1 MRVAVIDLGTNTF
14 NLLIADVQQSDFRV
28 VHAGREVVKLG
39 EASINEGRIAEAAY
53 RRGIEAFMNHA
64 RVIREK
70 NAATVRAFATSAIR
84 DAQNGRQFTDEILQK
99 TGIEIE
105 VIDGEREA
113 ELIYLG
119 NRLAVDLR
127 TEAHL
132 IMDIG
137 GGSTEFI
144 IANHERIFWK
154 KSFRLG
160 VARLLEKF
168 KPEDPIS
175 AQTITAVRQYLA
187 QELQPLVKALAEYRV
202 NCLVGSSGGFESVVD
217 MIAAAY
223 AREEVVDEKHC
234 YRVSL
239 GDYFNMS
246 QRVVHSTAAERERM
260 GGLIPMRRDMIVLTY
275 LLIDEVVALSGVR
288 EFKVSTYA
296 LKEGALAELIVNNC

>member
-14 NLLIADVQQSDFRV
+14 NLLIADVQRCDFRV

-39 EASINEGRIAEAAY
+39 EKSINENKINEEAY
-53 RRGIEAFMNHA
+53 RRGIQAFMNHA

-84 DAQNGRQFTDEILQK
+84 DAENGRQFTEEIMSK
-99 TGIEIE
+99 TGIEVQ

-113 ELIYLG
+113 ELIYFG

-144 IANHERIFWK
+144 IANHEKIFWK

-168 KPEDPIS
+168 KPEDPVS
-175 AQTITAVRQYLA
+175 DETINAVRQYLL
-187 QELQPLVKALAEYRV
+187 QELGPLAKALAEYKV

-217 MIAAAY
+217 MIAAAFE
-223 AREEVVDEKHC
+223 REKVVDDKHC
-234 YRVSL
+234 YRVL
-239 GDYFNMS
+239 PGDYCKMS
-246 QRVVHSTAAERERM
+246 ERVVRSTAAERENM
-260 GGLIPMRRDMIVLTY
+260 KGLIPMRRDMIVLTF
-275 LLIDEVVALSGVR
+275 LLIDQVLALSSIS
-288 EFKVSTYA
+288 EIKVSTYA
-296 LKEGALAELIVNNC
+296 LKEGALAEFIVNNC

>member
-14 NLLIADVQQSDFRV
+14 NLLIADVQQCDFRV

-39 EASINEGRIAEAAY
+39 EKTINENKINDEAY
-53 RRGIEAFMNHA
+53 RRGIEAFLSHA

-84 DAQNGRQFTDEILQK
+84 DAENGRQFTDEILKK
-99 TGIEIE
+99 TGIEVQ

-144 IANHERIFWK
+144 IANHEKIFWK
-154 KSFRLG
+154 KSFRIG

-168 KPEDPIS
+168 NPEDPITD
-175 AQTITAVRQYLA
+175 QTMNAVKQYLLH
-187 QELQPLVKALAEYRV
+187 ELRPLSKALAEYKV

-217 MIAAAY
+217 MIAGAFG
-223 AREEVVDEKHC
+223 REEVVDDKHC
-234 YRVSL
+234 YGVAL
-239 GDYFNMS
+239 GDYRRMS
-246 QRVVHSTAAERERM
+246 ERVVHSTAAEREKM
-260 GGLIPMRRDMIVLTY
+260 KGLIPMRRDMIVLTY
-275 LLIDEVVALSGVR
+275 LLIDQVLALSAIG